1 MKKHSSYKPSG
12 IEWLETIPENWEVSK
27 LKYLGNL
34 FGGLTGKSG
43 VDFNNEENP
52 KNKPYIPYT
61 NIFNNTYISKDH
73 FHYVSIDDGESQN
86 RIKKYDMFFLMS
98 SETHKD
104 LGKSCILIDD
114 VDELYL
120 NSFCKGYRVKDKNI
134 QPLFLNYQILGHLH
148 SEMISVEGKGFTR
161 INLRQDKINDL
172 IVFYPPLQEQEQIV
186 KYLDEKTTIID
197 KLISTKQ
204 RKVEILKEQRTTLIN
219 QVITK
224 GLNPNVKMKDSGL
237 EWIGGIPENWKSCN
251 LRYVLELLTDF
262 ESNGSF
268 SSVKEN
274 VKVDDEGEVWYV
286 RMTDLE
292 NNNLRNEKCKYC
304 DLDTY
309 NFLHKTKVF
318 GGELLITKRGQIGK
332 VYLFPYNCGLSTLG
346 PNSYLLRLKNIVNS
360 HFLYF
365 FYISDIGQTT
375 LKLLDNSTTIGS
387 LYKDDIK
394 GSIVIIPPIKE
405 QLQIVKHLDFKTK
418 EIDDLVSLEQKKIE
432 LLKEYRQSLISEV
445 ITGKIKV
452 V

>member
-1 MKKHSSYKPSG
+1 MRKYQSYKQSGVEWIGEIPSHWNF
-12 IEWLETIPENWEVSK
+12 IKTNILTENLDGKRVPLNSEERGKMEGEYPYWGSNGVVDYVNQFIFNEEIVLVGEDGSPFFDK
-27 LKYLGNL
+27 LKDVSFYVNEPVWVNNHIHILKPKEKILPRYLTHSFNCVDYKEYITGSTRDK
-34 FGGLTGKSG
+34 LTQSDLKR
-43 VDFNNEENP
+43 
-52 KNKPYIPYT
+52 
-61 NIFNNTYISKDH
+61 ISHCVPPLKEQLQIVQ
-73 FHYVSIDDGESQN
+73 FLDD
-86 RIKKYDMFFLMS
+86 K
-98 SETHKD
+98 T
-104 LGKSCILIDD
+104 ILID
-114 VDELYL
+114 
-120 NSFCKGYRVKDKNI
+120 R
-134 QPLFLNYQILGHLH
+134 
-148 SEMISVEGKGFTR
+148 
-161 INLRQDKINDL
+161 
-172 IVFYPPLQEQEQIV
+172 
-186 KYLDEKTTIID
+186 
-197 KLISTKQ
+197 LISTKES
-204 RKVEILKEQRTTLIN
+204 KITLLKEQRTSLIN
-219 QVITK
+219 QVVTK
-224 GLNPNVKMKDSGL
+224 GMNPNVKMKDSGV
-237 EWIGGIPENWKSCN
+237 EWIGEIPEHWKSYN

-292 NNNLRNEKCKYC
+292 NNNIRNEKCKYC

-318 GGELLITKRGQIGK
+318 GGELLITKRGEIGK

-394 GSIVIIPPIKE
+394 GSSVIVPPIDE
-405 QLQIVKHLDFKTK
+405 QHQIVQFLDSKTR
-418 EIDDLVSLEQKKIE
+418 EIDELVQLEQKKID

-445 ITGKIKV
+445 VTGKIKV
-452 V
+452 TTDE